1 MAPIETEVE
10 LRIEV
15 RGAVDV
21 ERARREARALARRL
35 DFAPIEQEMVV
46 LSVSELATN
55 LARYAVDG
63 EIVLSQIAGPE
74 TAGVRVESRDRGP
87 GLAAPSGTS
96 VSAVS
101 HGLGAGLAGV
111 RRLMD
116 DFDLR
121 SDPTGTVVVCRKWR
135 STR

>member
-1 MAPIETEVE
+1 MAPIETEVD
-10 LRIEV
+10 LRIKV

-21 ERARREARALARRL
+21 ERAQREARALARCL
-35 DFAPIEQEMVV
+35 DFAPIEQEMLV

-63 EIVLSQIAGPE
+63 EIVLSQIVGPDA
-74 TAGVRVESRDRGP
+74 AGVQVESRDRGP
-87 GLAAPSGTS
+87 GLAASSRTR
-96 VSAVS
+96 ANTVS